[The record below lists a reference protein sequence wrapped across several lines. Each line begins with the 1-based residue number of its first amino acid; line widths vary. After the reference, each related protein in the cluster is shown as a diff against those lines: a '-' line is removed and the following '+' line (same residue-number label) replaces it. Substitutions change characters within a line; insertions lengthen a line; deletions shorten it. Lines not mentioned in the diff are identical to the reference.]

1 MKIVDNLRCEG
12 PTWQRMQGAH
22 WRANSAVNPLE
33 NHAAPFG
40 VIGYGDP
47 NTLTGIE
54 KAFLFLQAESIFI
67 PLREMYSYRIS
78 HKTEGDYGFDL
89 GLLGDL
95 TQWLIRALK
104 DTVS

>member
-1 MKIVDNLRCEG
+1 MATNAR
-12 PTWQRMQGAH
+12 AH

-78 HKTEGDYGFDL
+78 HKTEGDHGFDL

-95 TQWLIRALK
+95 TQWLIAELSRIPYRDRHLS
-104 DTVS
+104 TSRLRM